1 MGADDIEIRPYR
13 AGDEQGLAR
22 VFFDS
27 VRQVGVR
34 HYSAAQVEAW
44 APAPP
49 PLDAV
54 LARVGDG
61 RLTLVAVDASG
72 AVVGYGDL
80 EPDGHIDHLYCA
92 PEAVGV
98 GVGGRLVAALLDAAE
113 QQGITG
119 LLVEASD
126 AARPVFERHG
136 FVVTVRNDLERHG
149 VALHNWSMTRHG
161 AASR

>member
-13 AGDEQGLAR
+13 AGDEDGIVR

-27 VRQVGVR
+27 VRHVGVR

-49 PLDAV
+49 DLGIV

-61 RLTLVAVDASG
+61 RLTLVAVDADG

-92 PEAVGV
+92 PEAVAIGL
-98 GVGGRLVAALLDAAE
+98 GSRIVAALLEAAE
-113 QQGITG
+113 RQGITH
-119 LLVEASD
+119 LFVEASD

-136 FVVTVRNDLERHG
+136 FVVDRRNDLVRHG
-149 VALHNWSMTRHG
+149 VALHNWSMTRPA

>member
-1 MGADDIEIRPYR
+1 MPADEIEIRPYR
-13 AGDEQGLAR
+13 AGDEHGIAR

-44 APAPP
+44 APSPP
-49 PLDAV
+49 AVDVV
-54 LARVGDG
+54 LARVADG

-92 PEAVGV
+92 PEAVGI
-98 GVGGRLVAALLDAAE
+98 GLGGLLVAALLDAAE
-113 QQGITG
+113 QQGITD
-119 LLVEASD
+119 LFVEASD

-136 FVVTVRNDLERHG
+136 FVVTARNGLERHG

-161 AASR
+161 ATSR

>member
-1 MGADDIEIRPYR
+1 MAADEIEIRPYR
-13 AGDEQGLAR
+13 AGDEHGIAR

-34 HYSAAQVEAW
+34 YYSAAQVAAW

-49 PLDAV
+49 EADVV
-54 LARVGDG
+54 LARVADG

-72 AVVGYGDL
+72 VVVGYGDL
-80 EPDGHIDHLYCA
+80 ETDGHVDHLYCA

-98 GVGGRLVAALLDAAE
+98 GLGARLVSALLDAAR
-113 QQGITG
+113 QQGIAD
-119 LLVEASD
+119 LFVEASD

-136 FVVTVRNDLERHG
+136 FVVTGRNDLERHG
-149 VALHNWSMTRHG
+149 VALHNWSMTRQDAG
-161 AASR
+161 SS

>member
-1 MGADDIEIRPYR
+1 MAADDIEIRPYR
-13 AGDEQGLAR
+13 AGDETGIAR

-27 VRQVGVR
+27 VRHVGIR

-49 PLDAV
+49 PVDAL
-54 LARVGDG
+54 LARVTDG

-92 PEAVGV
+92 PEAVGI

-113 QQGITG
+113 QQGIAD
-119 LLVEASD
+119 LSVEASD

-136 FVVTVRNDLERHG
+136 FVVTARNDLERHD
-149 VALHNWSMTRHG
+149 VALHNWSMTRQDVT
-161 AASR
+161 RR

>member
-13 AGDEQGLAR
+13 AGDESGIAR

-27 VRQVGVR
+27 VRQVGIR
-34 HYSAAQVEAW
+34 HYSGAQVEAW

-49 PLDAV
+49 PLGSV
-54 LARVGDG
+54 TARVSDG

-92 PEAVGV
+92 PEAVGI
-98 GVGGRLVAALLDAAE
+98 GLGGRLVAALLEAAE
-113 QQGITG
+113 QQGITA
-119 LLVEASD
+119 LSVEASD

-136 FVVTVRNDLERHG
+136 FVVTARNDLERHG
-149 VALHNWSMTRHG
+149 VALHNWSMTRQDVTQ
-161 AASR
+161 R